1 MNEILTFHQNIK
13 KLDNYFKVY
22 ISNKIKQN
30 QSQYNVRII
39 LMSFSLLGTIFV
51 LISKE
56 KYYNHILKEF
66 FSAPYFFD
74 KCKV

>member
-1 MNEILTFHQNIK
+1 MNESLTFHQNIK

-56 KYYNHILKEF
+56 KY
-66 FSAPYFFD
+66 
-74 KCKV
+74 